1 MATTRAMIPATAKL
15 LEFVGFFEFVGFVGS
30 FEFVEFA
37 GLPLLI
43 KIDDHFEK
51 MRRRVRM
58 PKRGI
63 WRRL

>member
-1 MATTRAMIPATAKL
+1 MATTRAMIPATARL
-15 LEFVGFFEFVGFVGS
+15 LEFVGFFEFFEYFEFVGFVGS

-51 MRRRVRM
+51 KRRRVKM
-58 PKRGI
+58 P
-63 WRRL
+63 

>member
-1 MATTRAMIPATAKL
+1 MATTRAIIPATTRL
-15 LEFVGFFEFVGFVGS
+15 LEFVGFFEFVGFVGFVGS

-43 KIDDHFEK
+43 KMDDHFEK

-58 PKRGI
+58 P
-63 WRRL
+63 